1 MTPFQQFIQEIPH
14 GQYATFRN
22 MLKLEMLK
30 AGISISDE
38 AIRNWELGTYEPI
51 TDAKREIINQCAE
64 AITGKPIYQPSN
76 Q

>member
-1 MTPFQQFIQEIPH
+1 MTPFQKFIQEIPH

-22 MLKLEMLK
+22 LLKLEMLK

-38 AIRNWELGTYEPI
+38 AIRNWELGTYEPM

-64 AITGKPIYQPSN
+64 SITGKPIYTTN